1 MRKKTTKKTTTK
13 AAAVKEKTVTTAAKD
28 TTKEAAP
35 VKETVKKATATKTAT
50 KKETPVKE
58 TVTKVEAVTEAEP
71 KKATAKKTTT
81 TKKTTVKKTAPAKET
96 TKKTTAV
103 KAETKKVEPVKETAT
118 KVEVVKEA
126 APKKETVKK
135 TTVKKAA
142 PKKTTA
148 KKTATTKTEAVKDEA
163 PGKEVAA
170 KVETVKEAEPKKET
184 AKKTATKK
192 ATTKKTTAKKAAAKT
207 ETVKEEAPKK
217 TTKKATAKKTT
228 KKATA
233 AKKEA
238 PVKEEPKVEETVAPE
253 VEKKV
258 EVEPEVVVQ
267 ETPAPAPVDLG
278 PRRSVAFI
286 GSECYP
292 FVKTGGLG
300 DVMSALPKSLAK
312 LNCDVKVIIPR
323 YKCIPQKFQEK
334 MEYKGSFSM
343 DLCSDGKQYYVGIME
358 YQEDGVVYDFI
369 DNDEF
374 FSWGNPYTNL
384 IDDIPKFC
392 YFGKAALAALNYLD
406 WTPDVVHCHDWQAA
420 LVPLYLRTCF
430 KDSNVGRASCV
441 LTIHNLRFQ
450 GIYDRKTIQYWSGL
464 PDYVFNKDCLTQ
476 NWLDA
481 NMLKGGI
488 TYSNVVTTVSNTY
501 AGEIQTEEYGE
512 GLEEHLRYHHNK
524 LVGIVNGIDTDIWNP
539 ATDKLLAAPYNSQ
552 NVIENKK
559 ANKKALQESLGL
571 EVDDH
576 KIVIGL
582 ISRLTNQKG
591 LDLVNNVIPHIM
603 DEHTQVVVLG
613 TGDAEYEDAFRYYE
627 NAYKGNFCAYI
638 AYNENVAHNIYAGC
652 DALLVPSRFEPCGL
666 TQLISM
672 RYGSV
677 PIVRETGG
685 LKDTVQPYNL
695 FDNTGNGFTFDRYE
709 SGLLYDAINRAKTL
723 YFENRPYW
731 DEMVVRNMNKDVSW
745 EQSAK
750 HYKDMYVGLTPKY

>member
-1 MRKKTTKKTTTK
+1 MRKKTTSTK
-13 AAAVKEKTVTTAAKD
+13 AT
-28 TTKEAAP
+28 
-35 VKETVKKATATKTAT
+35 TVK
-50 KKETPVKE
+50 
-58 TVTKVEAVTEAEP
+58 TE
-71 KKATAKKTTT
+71 TAKKA
-81 TKKTTVKKTAPAKET
+81 APAKET

-103 KAETKKVEPVKETAT
+103 KAETKKVEPVKEETE
-118 KVEVVKEA
+118 KVETVKKAE
-126 APKKETVKK
+126 PKKETAKK
-135 TTVKKAA
+135 TTTTKKAA

-148 KKTATTKTEAVKDEA
+148 KKATAAKTEAVKEEA
-163 PGKEVAA
+163 PVKETTS
-170 KVETVKEAEPKKET
+170 KTETVKETAPKKTT
-184 AKKTATKK
+184 AKKAATKKTAT
-192 ATTKKTTAKKAAAKT
+192 AKKTTAKKAAAKS

-217 TTKKATAKKTT
+217 TTKKATTKKTT
-228 KKATA
+228 KKATT
-233 AKKEA
+233 AKKETVKKEE
-238 PVKEEPKVEETVAPE
+238 PVKEEPKVEETVTPE

-267 ETPAPAPVDLG
+267 ETPAPAPIDLG

-343 DLCSDGKQYYVGIME
+343 DLCADGKQYYVGIME

-539 ATDKLLAAPYNSQ
+539 ATDKLLAAPYDSQ

-627 NAYKGNFCAYI
+627 NQYKGNFCAYI

-723 YFENRPYW
+723 YFESRPYW

>member
-1 MRKKTTKKTTTK
+1 MRKK
-13 AAAVKEKTVTTAAKD
+13 
-28 TTKEAAP
+28 
-35 VKETVKKATATKTAT
+35 
-50 KKETPVKE
+50 
-58 TVTKVEAVTEAEP
+58 
-71 KKATAKKTTT
+71 T
-81 TKKTTVKKTAPAKET
+81 TKKTTVKKTAPVKET

-142 PKKTTA
+142 PKETTA
-148 KKTATTKTEAVKDEA
+148 KKTATTKTEAVKEEA
-163 PGKEVAA
+163 PVKEVAA

-228 KKATA
+228 KKAAA

-267 ETPAPAPVDLG
+267 ETPVEEAPAPAPVDLG

-343 DLCSDGKQYYVGIME
+343 DLCADGKQYYVGIME

-539 ATDKLLAAPYNSQ
+539 ATDKLLAAPYDSM

-723 YFENRPYW
+723 YFENRTYW
-731 DEMVVRNMNKDVSW
+731 DDMVVRNMNKDVSW

>member
-1 MRKKTTKKTTTK
+1 MRKK
-13 AAAVKEKTVTTAAKD
+13 
-28 TTKEAAP
+28 
-35 VKETVKKATATKTAT
+35 
-50 KKETPVKE
+50 
-58 TVTKVEAVTEAEP
+58 
-71 KKATAKKTTT
+71 T
-81 TKKTTVKKTAPAKET
+81 TKKTTVKKTAPVKET

-142 PKKTTA
+142 PKETTA
-148 KKTATTKTEAVKDEA
+148 KKTATTKTEAVKEEA
-163 PGKEVAA
+163 PVKEVAA

-267 ETPAPAPVDLG
+267 ETPVEEAPAPAPVDLG

-723 YFENRPYW
+723 YFESRPYW
-731 DEMVVRNMNKDVSW
+731 DDMVVRNMNKDVSW

>member
-1 MRKKTTKKTTTK
+1 MRKKTTST
-13 AAAVKEKTVTTAAKD
+13 
-28 TTKEAAP
+28 
-35 VKETVKKATATKTAT
+35 KATAVKT
-50 KKETPVKE
+50 E
-58 TVTKVEAVTEAEP
+58 
-71 KKATAKKTTT
+71 TAKKA
-81 TKKTTVKKTAPAKET
+81 APAKET

-118 KVEVVKEA
+118 KVEAVKKAE
-126 APKKETVKK
+126 PKKETAKK
-135 TTVKKAA
+135 TTTTKKAA

-148 KKTATTKTEAVKDEA
+148 KKATAAKTEAVKEEA
-163 PGKEVAA
+163 PVKEATA

-192 ATTKKTTAKKAAAKT
+192 AATKKTTAKKVAAKS
-207 ETVKEEAPKK
+207 EAVKEEAPKK
-217 TTKKATAKKTT
+217 TTKKATTKKTT
-228 KKATA
+228 KKATT
-233 AKKEA
+233 AKKETVKKET
-238 PVKEEPKVEETVAPE
+238 PVKEEPKVEETVTPE

-323 YKCIPQKFQEK
+323 YKCILQKFQEK

-343 DLCSDGKQYYVGIME
+343 DLCADGRQYYVGIME

-406 WTPDVVHCHDWQAA
+406 WIPDVVHCHDWQAA

-539 ATDKLLAAPYNSQ
+539 ATDKLLAAPYDSQ

-723 YFENRPYW
+723 YFESRPYW
-731 DEMVVRNMNKDVSW
+731 DDMVVRNMNKDVSW